1 MRERVDHKETGDNM
15 KLQTFIGSMVLAFS
29 VAVPAHADDSFPSQP
44 IRVVVPFQPGS
55 SPDATMRFLGQ
66 QLTEVLKQPIVID
79 NRPGAGGL
87 MGGDVVAKA
96 PPDGYT
102 LGYLSNQHLLHP
114 YMVAKMPYDP
124 LKAFTPVSML
134 GRSAQVMLVP
144 ASHPATDLRSFLAAA
159 KAKTGTLKFG
169 SGGIG
174 SPAHLAGQVFAKQ
187 AGIQAV
193 HVPYKGAP
201 ESVTALMGGHLDYVI
216 ATAGVAAP
224 VVKSG
229 KARAL
234 AVTSDTRH
242 TVFPDVPTLAESFPQ
257 GLVLEPWS
265 VIAAPANTP
274 VAVVD
279 KLNKAFAQVLRD
291 PRTVDYYKK
300 LGGEILVL
308 TPNETATY
316 YRDEAKRL
324 SEWVG
329 DVGLQRN

>member
-1 MRERVDHKETGDNM
+1 M
-15 KLQTFIGSMVLAFS
+15 KLQTLISALVLSCS
-29 VAVPAHADDSFPSQP
+29 VAVAAHADDAYPNHP

-66 QLTEVLKQPIVID
+66 QLAEVLKQPIVID

-87 MGGDVVAKA
+87 LGGDAVAKA
-96 PPDGYT
+96 APDGYT

-124 LKAFTPVSML
+124 LKAFAPVSML
-134 GRSAQVMLVP
+134 GRSAQVLLVP
-144 ASHPATDLRSFLAAA
+144 SSNPATDLKSFIANA
-159 KAKTGTLKFG
+159 KAQTGTLKFG

-174 SPAHLAGQVFAKQ
+174 SPAHLAGQVFARQ
-187 AGIQAV
+187 AGLNVV

-242 TVFPDVPTLAESFPQ
+242 AVFPQVPTLAESFPK

-274 VAVVD
+274 GAVVD
-279 KLNKAFAQVLRD
+279 RLNKAFAQVLRD
-291 PRTVDYYKK
+291 PRTVDYYQK

-308 TPNETATY
+308 TPQETATY
-316 YRDEAKRL
+316 YSDEARRL